1 MITLLELE
9 KLEPG
14 LQDAQARVIMKRN
27 TTRFLLMCAVTLLGG
42 TAADAGENW
51 IGTWKLNPAKSQLGE
66 GAIRAQTLSFE
77 STPEGI
83 KLVSEGTDGQG
94 KPMKGGYT
102 SKFDGKDVPWAGN
115 PMADTASSKKIDDN
129 TYENVW
135 KKGGKATVTAKV
147 AVSKDGK
154 VLTVTQDGM
163 DPQGAKIHSVAV
175 YERQ

>member
-1 MITLLELE
+1 MRI
-9 KLEPG
+9 KP
-14 LQDAQARVIMKRN
+14 VW
-27 TTRFLLMCAVTLLGG
+27 FLLVCVATVMGSTVAS
-42 TAADAGENW
+42 AGENW
-51 IGTWKLNPAKSQLGE
+51 TGTWKLSPAKSELGS
-66 GAIRAQTLSFE
+66 GAIRAQTLTFE

-83 KLVSEGTDGQG
+83 KLSSEGTDGEG

-115 PMADTASSKKIDDN
+115 PMADTAAPKKIDDN

-135 KKGGKATVTAKV
+135 KKGGKVTVTAKV

-154 VLTVTQDGM
+154 TLTVTQDGT
-163 DPQGAKIHSVAV
+163 DPKGAKIHSVAV